1 MDHFRARQL
10 ADRLQAFNDEVIHS
24 EKLNA
29 AVISL

>member
-1 MDHFRARQL
+1 MNKRARQL
-10 ADRLQAFNDEVIHS
+10 ADRLQVFNDEVIHS